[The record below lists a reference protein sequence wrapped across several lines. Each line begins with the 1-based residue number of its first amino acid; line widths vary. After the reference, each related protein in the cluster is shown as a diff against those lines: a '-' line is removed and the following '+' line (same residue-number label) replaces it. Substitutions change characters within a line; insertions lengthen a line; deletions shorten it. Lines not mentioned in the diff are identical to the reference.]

1 MNNLYSDDR
10 SQHILGYPLEHVVS
24 RLDSLLLVLKSCEG
38 RNCVKPWSVL
48 HPDGS
53 AQNLRAA
60 LEPQY
65 STLYQAIPNVAFD
78 RCENG
83 YIVDAE
89 GPQADLL
96 YRDGLSWESWT

>member
-1 MNNLYSDDR
+1 MK
-10 SQHILGYPLEHVVS
+10 HVAS

-38 RNCVKPWSVL
+38 RNCIKPWNVL

-53 AQNLRAA
+53 VQTLRDA
-60 LEPQY
+60 LDSQY
-65 STLYQAIPNVAFD
+65 NTLYQETPNVAFD